1 MTENE
6 PYRIDPERVGIID
19 TGIYVRATDGDTWL
33 NADISELDQPSLHRW
48 LRSRGGGNEFA
59 ENVIYV
65 LLGHVR

>member
-6 PYRIDPERVGIID
+6 PYRIDPDRVGLID